1 MGGHRT
7 SGARLG
13 EGVRSGE
20 QTPPPAPELEESF
33 DLISYEGN
41 NGWARGFGADHA
53 IREYTRRRWRHRKS
67 AHGHHTHRA
76 IQDFRARWGGVTGVA
91 NRVRHH
97 LKTADN
103 FGRVP

>member
-1 MGGHRT
+1 MGDTEQVVPGWVKACGAANLRT
-7 SGARLG
+7 
-13 EGVRSGE
+13 GE

-67 AHGHHTHRA
+67 IHGHHTHRA
-76 IQDFRARWGGVTGVA
+76 IQDFSARWGVSPV
-91 NRVRHH
+91 
-97 LKTADN
+97 
-103 FGRVP
+103 